1 MRRKV
6 LILVTAILASSTLAS
21 SSQASGVVTGGACTK
36 AGAITVNGT
45 KTFIC
50 SKALS
55 GKLVWT
61 APAVGT
67 GAKPQI
73 SGGGPGGGPD
83 DEGSPADI
91 ARHAAMKK
99 YSDCLVAHGGTAM
112 ELGRPGPDGPN
123 GGPNGKRPSQS
134 AAQTKAM
141 TACAS
146 LAPKFPKFGGHFPG
160 PDSGG
165 DGH

>member
-1 MRRKV
+1 MRKT
-6 LILVTAILASSTLAS
+6 LLTLVAAIFVSSTLVGS
-21 SSQASGVVTGGACTK
+21 SYAAGVVAGGPCTK
-36 AGAITVNGT
+36 VGAITNSGT

-61 APAVGT
+61 TPSVGSGGAGGIGT
-67 GAKPQI
+67 GGKPQI

-83 DEGSPADI
+83 DEGSAADLV
-91 ARHAAMKK
+91 RHAAMKK

-112 ELGRPGPDGPN
+112 DLGRPGP
-123 GGPNGKRPSQS
+123 GGPNGTRPSQS

-141 TACAS
+141 ASCAS
-146 LAPKFPKFGGHFPG
+146 LAPKFPNFHGSKP
-160 PDSGG
+160 GG
-165 DGH
+165 DDH